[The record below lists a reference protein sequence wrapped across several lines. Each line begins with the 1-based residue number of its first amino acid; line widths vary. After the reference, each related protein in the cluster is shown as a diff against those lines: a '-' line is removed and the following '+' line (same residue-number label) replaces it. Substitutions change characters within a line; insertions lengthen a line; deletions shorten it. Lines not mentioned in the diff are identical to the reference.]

1 MVPQLS
7 SCSAAEDGAGFVTF
21 SVFSEFTGTPCEH
34 GLHQLCAALAWVQ
47 TVLLYKV
54 GHANLLQHA
63 AQVRQL
69 LHVS

>member
-1 MVPQLS
+1 M
-7 SCSAAEDGAGFVTF
+7 TF
-21 SVFSEFTGTPCEH
+21 SVFSELTGTPCEH